1 MFSSFRTMRA
11 TQQLLFGIFIIM
23 LCALLGILLTY
34 VGGIIFYGGMEQ
46 MNQLYSQ
53 QDFNNSDYIS
63 LLRFSQVIQSV
74 FVFGVPSLLMAYLYS
89 ERSTSYLYLDGKP
102 RIQSLCYCLLVFV
115 LALPIVSLSGLI
127 NEQVRLPQAWSSIE
141 TWMKTSE
148 DFAQFVV
155 QKMVDEP
162 HAPIWI
168 NYLVIAVVPALVE
181 ELLFR
186 GALQRIFIKMS
197 KNTHWGI
204 WISAFIFSAI
214 HMQFYGFLPRMLL
227 GALFGYIVCY
237 SGSLWVSI
245 ALHFINNSF
254 ALHFEFY
261 QQASEE
267 SSFFSPESLSDV
279 SIGFVLLA
287 LAGATLSVYLLRR
300 MRTD

>member
-1 MFSSFRTMRA
+1 MRA

-23 LCALLGILLTY
+23 LCALLGMLLSF
-34 VGGIIFYGGMEQ
+34 VGGIIFYGGQEGVSL
-46 MNQLYSQ
+46 LYAQ
-53 QDFNNSDYIS
+53 QDFDDSNYIS
-63 LLRFSQVIQSV
+63 LLRFSQVVQSV
-74 FVFGVPSLLMAYLYS
+74 FMFGVPSLLLAYLYG
-89 ERSTSYLYLDGKP
+89 ERAAQYLYLDGKA
-102 RIQSLCYCLLVFV
+102 RFQTWLYCLLVFV

-261 QQASEE
+261 RQASEE